1 MTKLTQIYLILGAI
15 GYEPGPPI
23 AFFQDPFKAKI
34 AFAEIK
40 ENPFIPA
47 LTAFLIAYEVQ
58 KDGSLKDVGELC
70 RKWSFTVASDSLILQ
85 FIYYIK

>member
-1 MTKLTQIYLILGAI
+1 MTKLTQIYLILSAI
-15 GYEPGPPI
+15 GYEPGSPI

-34 AFAEIK
+34 AFAEIR

-58 KDGSLKDVGELC
+58 KDGTLKDVGELG
-70 RKWSFTVASDSLILQ
+70 RK
-85 FIYYIK
+85 